1 MLQCTREEFREEFID
16 AIKENMAFENI
27 GKFLPFQTVI
37 VAGYNHNHIQSQSVF
52 AIVTENRIII
62 DGDTLCGRRSQL
74 FNQYGDRD
82 SNCPGC
88 EAIGRGLAVRDLF

>member
-1 MLQCTREEFREEFID
+1 MRNCTREEFREAIID
-16 AIKENMAFENI
+16 TIKENMAFEKI

-37 VAGYNHNHIQSQSVF
+37 VGGINHNHIQSQSVF
-52 AIVTENRIII
+52 NIRTENRTIL

-74 FNQYGDRD
+74 FNLYGDAD